1 VTNCR
6 HSFPPSQVATEIAD
20 GTLAHAHS
28 SDALFAKVLANGL
41 RGDYLAQIE
50 RRLLA
55 GLSYMKTGRLLA
67 EKLVAQ
73 DLSYYD
79 AYLAIGAEHY
89 LLGVTVAAVRWLL
102 RLGRA
107 ETNKD
112 QGITKPKTHRQ

>member
-6 HSFPPSQVATEIAD
+6 HSFPPFQVATEIAD
-20 GTLAHAHS
+20 GTLAHAHN

-50 RRLLA
+50 RRLFA

-73 DLSYYD
+73 DPSYYD
-79 AYLAIGAEHY
+79 AYLAIGVENY
-89 LLGVTVAAVRWLL
+89 LFGVTVAAVRWLL